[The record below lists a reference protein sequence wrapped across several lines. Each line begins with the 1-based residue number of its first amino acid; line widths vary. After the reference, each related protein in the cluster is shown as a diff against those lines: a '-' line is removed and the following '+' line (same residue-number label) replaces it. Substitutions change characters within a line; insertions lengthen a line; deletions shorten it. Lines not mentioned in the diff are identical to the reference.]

1 MFKRKQTAIAGV
13 ALMLGLSFA
22 SFSARA
28 GIMGDLNTMFM
39 SNTTAPTTVQTKDRT
54 GFFGGSFVMRTPIKS
69 VNLVTFDPPRLDAG
83 CGGVDLYLGSFTFI
97 NSQQLVALFR
107 QVAANAVGL
116 AFKAAINLISPDL
129 GQLISEFQ
137 TLLQKMN
144 NLAKN
149 SCNLAH
155 MLVDPAASALS
166 SAVGG
171 DAMTNNVANSVI
183 SDWTKGLEA
192 FNNDPTSWINQ
203 AAHANPLAGNQ
214 HVKALTAS
222 TAAATLGTVGLGNPD
237 GSLDDASNP
246 NSLNNRVLISL
257 LGFSISG
264 VSCSVD
270 NEAGTPNTTSTTA
283 GTGMG
288 QVTCNGPNTVT
299 LQSLIDGGGAGSATP
314 DSQMVLW
321 TCMNPNGSGSSGV
334 NTDAQVCTK
343 MQRTPYAYQGIRGY
357 VNKMLFGAPDYLAGG
372 QMTST
377 SIVGMYAQGGSVTLS
392 PAQVQFLQQ
401 SGSPIVALFGKI
413 SDNRTRMEIANRLSD
428 DITACIAAK
437 VGGSL
442 YQAAN
447 NIKLVANYSVSDEAK
462 THIEALR
469 KDTLDQNS
477 ACMKRNGLLN
487 TLEGV
492 NRSISLQS
500 K

>member
-1 MFKRKQTAIAGV
+1 MFKRTQTAAASA
-13 ALMLGLSFA
+13 ALMMTMTLVAFNA
-22 SFSARA
+22 TA
-28 GIMGDLNTMFM
+28 GIMGDLNSMFM
-39 SNTTAPTTVQTKDRT
+39 SNSTAPTTIQTKDRT
-54 GFFGGSFVMRTPIKS
+54 GFFGGSFVMRTPVKS
-69 VNLVTFDPPRLDAG
+69 ANLVTFDPPRLDAG

-129 GQLISEFQ
+129 GHLISEFQ

-166 SAVGG
+166 SAVSG
-171 DAMTNNVANSVI
+171 DAMTNNVTNGVI

-192 FNNDPTSWINQ
+192 FNSDPTSWINK
-203 AAHANPLAGNQ
+203 AAHSNPRAGNQ
-214 HVKALTAS
+214 HAKALTAS
-222 TAAATLGTVGLGNPD
+222 TAASTLGTVGLANPD
-237 GSLDDASNP
+237 GSADDAGNP

-257 LGFSISG
+257 LGFSING
-264 VSCSVD
+264 VSCSID
-270 NEAGTPNTTSTTA
+270 NASGVPNTTSNTP

-299 LQSLIDGGGAGSATP
+299 LQSLIDGGGAGSASP

-321 TCMNPNGSGSSGV
+321 TCRNPNGSTSSGLG
-334 NTDAQVCTK
+334 TDAQPCTQ
-343 MQRTPYAYQGIRGY
+343 MQRTPYNYQGIRGY
-357 VNKMLFGAPDYLAGG
+357 VNKMLFGSPDYLVGG
-372 QMTST
+372 TVTNT
-377 SIVGMYAQGGSVTLS
+377 SIVGKYAQGTSVTLTA
-392 PAQVQFLQQ
+392 AQTQFLHQA
-401 SGSPIVALFGKI
+401 GSPIVALFGKI
-413 SDNRTRMEIANRLSD
+413 SDNRTRTEIANRLSD
-428 DITACIAAK
+428 DITACIAAR

-442 YQAAN
+442 YQAVN
-447 NIKLVANYSVSDEAK
+447 NIKTVANYTVSEEAK
-462 THIEALR
+462 GHIEALR
-469 KDTLDQNS
+469 KDTLDQNA

-487 TLEGV
+487 TLDGI